1 MKKVNFIQKIH
12 NSSQRDC
19 LGRMFDEKV
28 QSMKI
33 ARQFSKFF
41 FDGERKYGYGGYKYI
56 PGYLEKTAKK
66 IISYYKLNNKS
77 KILDIGCGKGFLL
90 FEIKKLLPEI
100 RVKGFDISKYAIKNS
115 KREIRENLF
124 VYDLN
129 KKLNFAK
136 NKEFDLVLCLA
147 TLHNLNI
154 SSAFSAIKEIN
165 RVGKK
170 KYIMVDSYSNLTQL
184 FNLQCWAL
192 TANIFFSD
200 KDWEWFFKTTN
211 YSGEYEFI
219 HF

>member
-1 MKKVNFIQKIH
+1 MKKINFIQKIH
-12 NSSQRDC
+12 NSSKRDS

-28 QSMKI
+28 KSMKT
-33 ARQFSKFF
+33 ARKFSKDF

-77 KILDIGCGKGFLL
+77 NILDIGCGKGFLL
-90 FEIKKLLPEI
+90 FEIKKILPGI
-100 RVKGFDISKYAIKNS
+100 KVSGFDISKYAIKNS
-115 KREIRENLF
+115 KKEIRENLF

-154 SSAFSAIKEIN
+154 KSAFSAIKEIN
-165 RVGKK
+165 RVSKK
-170 KYIMVDSYSNLTQL
+170 KYIMIDSYSNLQEL

-200 KDWEWFFKTTN
+200 KDWEWFFKSTN

>member
-1 MKKVNFIQKIH
+1 MKKINFIQKIH
-12 NSSQRDC
+12 NSSKRDC

-28 QSMKI
+28 KSMKT
-33 ARQFSKFF
+33 ARKFSKDF

-77 KILDIGCGKGFLL
+77 NILDIGCGKGFLL
-90 FEIKKLLPEI
+90 FEIKKILPGI
-100 RVKGFDISKYAIKNS
+100 KVSGFDISKYAIKNS
-115 KREIRENLF
+115 KKEIRENLF

-154 SSAFSAIKEIN
+154 KSAFSAIKEIN

-170 KYIMVDSYSNLTQL
+170 KYIMIDSYSNLQEL

-200 KDWEWFFKTTN
+200 KDWEWFFKSTN

>member
-1 MKKVNFIQKIH
+1 MTQLKTKGPYPADKFGWIGQERRINEDRDGQKHSRIENCFEMKN
-12 NSSQRDC
+12 QR
-19 LGRMFDEKV
+19 KNW
-28 QSMKI
+28 
-33 ARQFSKFF
+33 ATFS
-41 FDGERKYGYGGYKYI
+41 R
-56 PGYLEKTAKK
+56 
-66 IISYYKLNNKS
+66 
-77 KILDIGCGKGFLL
+77 
-90 FEIKKLLPEI
+90 
-100 RVKGFDISKYAIKNS
+100 ISKASIFILIADRKN
-115 KREIRENLF
+115 IF

-154 SSAFSAIKEIN
+154 KSAFSAIKEIN

-170 KYIMVDSYSNLTQL
+170 KYIMIDSYSNLTQL

>member
-1 MKKVNFIQKIH
+1 MKKMNFIQKIH
-12 NSSQRDC
+12 NSSRRDC
-19 LGRMFDEKV
+19 LGRMIDEKV
-28 QSMKI
+28 KSMKI
-33 ARQFSKFF
+33 ARQFSKNF
-41 FDGERKYGYGGYKYI
+41 FDGKRNYGYGGYKYI

-66 IISYYKLNNKS
+66 IIKYYKLDNKS

-90 FEIKKLLPEI
+90 FEIKKILPGI
-100 RVKGFDISKYAIKNS
+100 RIKGFDISKYAIKNS
-115 KREIRENLF
+115 KKEIRKNLF
-124 VYDLN
+124 VHDLN

-136 NKEFDLVLCLA
+136 NNEFDLVLCLA

-154 SSAFSAIKEIN
+154 SSAFSAIQEIN

-170 KYIMVDSYSNLTQL
+170 KYIMVDSYSNLSQL

-192 TANIFFSD
+192 TANIFFSN
-200 KDWEWFFKTTN
+200 KDWEWFFKKTN